1 VVGAIGLEGKMGKI
15 LVVDDEPGIVRFLHR
30 VLESDGHDVLVAAD
44 GAEALRMNSTHTPD
58 LILLD
63 VLMPGI
69 SGVGVLAAVLTE
81 NPAARVVVLSAMGD
95 VETRARCLELGAA
108 DYLLKPFPITE
119 LLALVRERLRQPATT
134 PAEPADEL
142 RCGAVRLNLRTGR
155 LESGDVAV
163 ELSQREFALIQ
174 HLMLK
179 AGDVCSR
186 AELLGEVWGYSFD
199 PGSNVV
205 DVTIARL
212 RAKFR
217 ALPIETVRN
226 VGYLL
231 RPA

>member
-1 VVGAIGLEGKMGKI
+1 MGKI

-30 VLESDGHDVLVAAD
+30 VLESDGHDVLVAVD
-44 GAEALRMNSTHTPD
+44 GAEGLRMNGTHAPD

-95 VETRARCLELGAA
+95 VETRARCLELGAT

-119 LLALVRERLRQPATT
+119 LLALVRERLAQPGAT
-134 PAEPADEL
+134 PAVPAAEL
-142 RCGAVRLNLRTGR
+142 RCGGIRLDLQTER
-155 LESGDVAV
+155 LESDDVAV
-163 ELSQREFALIQ
+163 DLSHREFALIQ
-174 HLMLK
+174 HLMRK
-179 AGDVCSR
+179 AGDVCTR
-186 AELLGEVWGYSFD
+186 AELLDEVWGYSFD

-212 RAKFR
+212 RAKVR
-217 ALPIETVRN
+217 GLRIETVRN

-231 RPA
+231 RSA